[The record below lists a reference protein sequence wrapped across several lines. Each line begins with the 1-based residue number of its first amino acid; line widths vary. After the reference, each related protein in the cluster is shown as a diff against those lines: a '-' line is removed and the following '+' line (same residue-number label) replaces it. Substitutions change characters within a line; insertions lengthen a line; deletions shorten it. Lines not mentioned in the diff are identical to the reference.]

1 MLAPLIAS
9 SPDMHGSAAA
19 HFVNHIRIL
28 AQQKR
33 LLGRNKVG
41 RQQGF
46 IPPALI
52 DNPRAAALQA
62 GDRVRQNGIGNGE
75 IAGAVHMQRPHGDI
89 GIESNAVN
97 GGVVLG
103 RSSDPGD
110 GCAVTKLNIIG
121 QSEAGAIIENH
132 PPVTKRLMRVV

>member
-1 MLAPLIAS
+1 
-9 SPDMHGSAAA
+9 
-19 HFVNHIRIL
+19 
-28 AQQKR
+28 
-33 LLGRNKVG
+33 
-41 RQQGF
+41 
-46 IPPALI
+46 
-52 DNPRAAALQA
+52 
-62 GDRVRQNGIGNGE
+62 
-75 IAGAVHMQRPHGDI
+75 MQRPHGDI

-132 PPVTKRLMRVV
+132 PPVTKRLMRVVRSGVDKSNDLPGTGDAGGIAIGDADIC